1 MNLWI
6 GLLIGYVKNS
16 HEKGTLRRVEIMR
29 LYARSVVLDRK
40 NMTDNLE
47 EYQDWIEYC
56 LNVIDRERD
65 EIIKD
70 NGADVEIFEYG
81 VAVGLGRAIEIILG
95 VEEE

>member
-1 MNLWI
+1 
-6 GLLIGYVKNS
+6 
-16 HEKGTLRRVEIMR
+16 MR

>member
-1 MNLWI
+1 M
-6 GLLIGYVKNS
+6 G
-16 HEKGTLRRVEIMR
+16 

-40 NMTDNLE
+40 NMTDKLE

-56 LNVIDRERD
+56 LNVIDKAREKV
-65 EIIKD
+65 IKD
-70 NGADVEIFEYG
+70 NGVDVESFEYG